1 MKSEK
6 AKDFLLQV
14 EKLDRLI
21 ENKLI
26 ERQQWQSIAMGVTS
40 GGESVLVKVNGKT
53 ELQNMEKV
61 QSSGNP
67 HKMEDAIIKYIEIE
81 AEIDRYIDILI
92 DTRKDVIDTIEMLPV
107 QEYDLLHKVY
117 IQHITLADVAG
128 AYNTT
133 YSNVTTVH
141 GRALKNVQKI
151 LDERK
156 GRVEE

>member
-1 MKSEK
+1 MAKE
-6 AKDFLLQV
+6 AKDFLLQLK
-14 EKLDRLI
+14 KLDKLI

-26 ERQQWQSIAMGVTS
+26 EKEQWKSIAMGVTS
-40 GGESVLVKVNGKT
+40 SSESVLVNINGKR

-81 AEIDRYIDILI
+81 GEIDRCIDILI
-92 DTRKDVIDTIEMLPV
+92 DTRKDVIETIEMLPV

-117 IQHITLADVAG
+117 VQHITLADAAD

-141 GRALKNVQKI
+141 GRALKMVQDI
-151 LDERK
+151 LNEREKDEC
-156 GRVEE
+156 

>member
-67 HKMEDAIIKYIEIE
+67 QKMSDAIIKYIEID
-81 AEIDRYIDILI
+81 AEIDRCIEFYV
-92 DTRKDVIDTIEMLPV
+92 DTRKDVIEVIEKLPA

-117 IQHITLADVAG
+117 IQHITLAEAAD

-141 GRALKNVQKI
+141 GRALKMLQNI
-151 LDERK
+151 LNERNK
-156 GRVEE
+156 DGC

>member
-6 AKDFLLQV
+6 AKEFLLQV
-14 EKLDRLI
+14 EKLDKLI

-26 ERQQWQSIAMGVTS
+26 EKEQWKAIAMGVTS

-67 HKMEDAIIKYIEIE
+67 QKMSDAIIKYIEID
-81 AEIDRYIDILI
+81 AEIDRCIDFYV
-92 DTRKDVIDTIEMLPV
+92 DTRKDVIEVIEKLPA

-117 IQHITLADVAG
+117 IQHIELVEVADI
-128 AYNTT
+128 YKTT
-133 YSNVTTVH
+133 YSNVTTIH
-141 GRALKNVQKI
+141 GRALKKVQNI
-151 LDERK
+151 LKEREK
-156 GRVEE
+156 DGC